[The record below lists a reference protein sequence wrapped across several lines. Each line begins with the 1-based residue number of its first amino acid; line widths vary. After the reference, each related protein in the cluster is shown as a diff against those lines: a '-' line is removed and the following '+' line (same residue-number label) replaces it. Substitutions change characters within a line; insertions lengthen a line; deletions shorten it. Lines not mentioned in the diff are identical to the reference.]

1 MVCHLVPSR
10 PASTRTM
17 SAPLFRALLLGAVAV
32 ASAQGEEPGTGSVP
46 AEAERAA
53 PAASGELPEEQASPI
68 DPVLVASVL
77 LPLLIA
83 AFFLLRGGG
92 GSGGNKVVL
101 FGPMGGGKTSMYLH
115 LRFGRVI
122 PSHTSMQLT
131 SATFAPKCEGASG
144 SDKPITVVDVPGEPR
159 LNYQLLARSNR
170 LKSRPRSL
178 SWWQRPRQAGPEA
191 AFDRAER
198 PALTHARAQHI
209 LRGRAAWAASRHC
222 CRPRWPYCC
231 AVLSDTPTSLP
242 LPTTTHLPSRSPS
255 AFPPS
260 PSPPPWRT
268 IGGALECVGAR
279 VRARCDEAAHP
290 R

>member
-1 MVCHLVPSR
+1 
-10 PASTRTM
+10 M

-53 PAASGELPEEQASPI
+53 PVSSGELPEEQASPI

-159 LNYQLLARSNR
+159 LNYQLLAELSSASVLVCVLDATKLPTHAKEAAQVLYDVLTHESVQRRSPALVIAANKSDVRGAASPDTVRATLETELQRVR
-170 LKSRPRSL
+170 LARTTMQDISGRSSKAKGSLADPDGPNFSFDQLRPAVEVLPTAAGEAPKLAPLLAAVR
-178 SWWQRPRQAGPEA
+178 RQA
-191 AFDRAER
+191 
-198 PALTHARAQHI
+198 
-209 LRGRAAWAASRHC
+209 
-222 CRPRWPYCC
+222 
-231 AVLSDTPTSLP
+231 
-242 LPTTTHLPSRSPS
+242 
-255 AFPPS
+255 
-260 PSPPPWRT
+260 
-268 IGGALECVGAR
+268 
-279 VRARCDEAAHP
+279 
-290 R
+290 